1 MNSRMENLC
10 GANAARIVW
19 PALAIVRPRRLSTGR
34 RASGNR
40 GIISNVWE
48 FDDSDGWRR
57 HLQGSR
63 KSMDIREELDSIS
76 KEDLIELIIELSDN
90 GYYPLELYLLRG
102 SSILD
107 GQKLE
112 NSWNNIYEDARRRNE
127 INPDQAA
134 DILREG
140 AELCLEKAK
149 MFPNNEDVH
158 VFCQMMIADL
168 HNAAESDGIGMKSDS
183 EGIYLEYAEFLKK
196 Y

>member
-1 MNSRMENLC
+1 
-10 GANAARIVW
+10 
-19 PALAIVRPRRLSTGR
+19 
-34 RASGNR
+34 
-40 GIISNVWE
+40 
-48 FDDSDGWRR
+48 
-57 HLQGSR
+57 
-63 KSMDIREELDSIS
+63 MDIREELDSIS

-90 GYYPLELYLLRG
+90 GCYPLELYLLRG

-183 EGIYLEYAEFLKK
+183 EWIYLEYAEFLKK